1 MLVYPMSVRQK
12 QPFLNKN
19 SFNKTRK
26 VKKLP
31 QTQTVSQNQDRTKRQ
46 TNTIDVLMACL
57 LSILNTF
64 HILP

>member
-1 MLVYPMSVRQK
+1 MSVRQK

>member
-12 QPFLNKN
+12 QPFLYKN

-46 TNTIDVLMACL
+46 TNTIDVLMTCL

>member
-1 MLVYPMSVRQK
+1 MSVRQK

-46 TNTIDVLMACL
+46 TNTIDVLMTCL

>member
-1 MLVYPMSVRQK
+1 MSVRQK

-46 TNTIDVLMACL
+46 TNTIDVLMAYL

>member
-1 MLVYPMSVRQK
+1 MSVRQK

-31 QTQTVSQNQDRTKRQ
+31 QTQTVSQNKDRTKRQ
-46 TNTIDVLMACL
+46 TNTIDVLMTCL